1 MEDILVLLQVKLL
14 LCGAG
19 SPLTREE
26 RHITGSDEQ
35 DVEGDGLR
43 YERWLEAVGR
53 RKKYERRKKVV
64 DGFLTNWKICMI
76 SLQMSEYQS
85 MLKT

>member
-1 MEDILVLLQVKLL
+1 MIGRMPKIKAQNGGAGYNRDVNQMEDILVLLQVKIL

-35 DVEGDGLR
+35 DVEVDGLR
-43 YERWLEAVGR
+43 YER
-53 RKKYERRKKVV
+53 
-64 DGFLTNWKICMI
+64 
-76 SLQMSEYQS
+76 
-85 MLKT
+85 